1 VAERENFV
9 VLHGTERGNVT
20 DTVAVPAVILRW
32 RWLKPWGSGEA
43 HALATEY
50 RVGSVNADVQP
61 LPVECPCAWRA
72 TTPLEPPALK
82 PARAK
87 LKL

>member
-1 VAERENFV
+1 MGSAGNVVAERENFV
-9 VLHGTERGNVT
+9 VLHRTERGNVT

-50 RVGSVNADVQP
+50 
-61 LPVECPCAWRA
+61 
-72 TTPLEPPALK
+72 PPASQRPQRLRDAFWLSQRCALTDYTV
-82 PARAK
+82 P
-87 LKL
+87 L